1 MEKDKN
7 NRKEMEIKETI
18 QVEEKEEYK
27 NLKERLYDKIPISL
41 KTLDIIITV
50 LVTIFILMMVYFVF
64 NKYR

>member
-7 NRKEMEIKETI
+7 NRNDMEIKETI